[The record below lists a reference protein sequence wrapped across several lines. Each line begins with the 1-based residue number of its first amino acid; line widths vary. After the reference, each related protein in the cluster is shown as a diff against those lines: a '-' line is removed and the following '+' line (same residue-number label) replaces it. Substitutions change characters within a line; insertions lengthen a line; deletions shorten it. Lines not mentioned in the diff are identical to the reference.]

1 MFGGYA
7 PGPPYHYLDSSE
19 KYDPILGSWTTT
31 AAKLP
36 QPMGGLRA
44 TNIDARVLIF
54 GTDILFNIL
63 TVKNISGGSHGYT
76 FDTILEYEPEEDSI
90 RTVGQMTEARSFHA
104 ISVVRAADFYHWC
117 H

>member
-36 QPMGGLRA
+36 QPMRGLRA

-54 GTDILFNIL
+54 GTDILL
-63 TVKNISGGSHGYT
+63 TYGRSKIFQVVLMVMNLTQSWSMT
-76 FDTILEYEPEEDSI
+76 QR
-90 RTVGQMTEARSFHA
+90 RTQ
-104 ISVVRAADFYHWC
+104 
-117 H
+117 